1 MNLFRRSDKSKTE
14 LELISI
20 HIPKTAGTSFRNI
33 LKEVYGSKNVVRLD
47 IPNNVE
53 LNSKEFKDK
62 SLDPDIKVIH
72 GHFSYKRLT
81 KAFEIPKE
89 IPVITWLRD
98 PAIRVISNYYYLDM
112 ILRKEL
118 DEERK
123 GLNILLKMEKSLL
136 EYASTKVNRNR
147 IWKFMKGIDL
157 EELFFIGLTEH
168 YNEDLEHLGQ
178 LLGWK
183 KYKIYKHNPTADKPE
198 VDQETIERI
207 KELNS
212 EDYKI
217 YNRALQLREE
227 RMKQRS

>member
-1 MNLFRRSDKSKTE
+1 MKIFQRNKTNSN

-33 LKEVYGSKNVVRLD
+33 LKDVYGDKNVVRLD

-53 LNSKEFKDK
+53 LNKKKFEGNK
-62 SLDPDIKVIH
+62 LDPEIRVVH

-81 KAFEIPKE
+81 EAFEIQKD

-98 PAIRVISNYYYLDM
+98 PATRVISNYYYLDM

-147 IWKFMKGIDL
+147 IWKFMKGMAIED
-157 EELFFIGLTEH
+157 LFFVGLTEH
-168 YNEDLEHLGQ
+168 YEEDLKYLGQ
-178 LLGWK
+178 KLGWK
-183 KYKIYKHNPTADKPE
+183 KHKIFQHNPTADKPE
-198 VDQETIERI
+198 VDQETIDRI

-212 EDYKI
+212 KDYKI
-217 YNRALQLREE
+217 YNRALELRKE
-227 RMKQRS
+227 RINRVT

>member
-1 MNLFRRSDKSKTE
+1 MKLFRRSGKAHSN

-33 LKEVYGSKNVVRLD
+33 LKDVYGDQNVVRLD

-53 LNSKEFKDK
+53 LNKKKFEGR
-62 SLDPDIKVIH
+62 SLDPEIKVIH

-81 KAFEIPKE
+81 EAFEIPE
-89 IPVITWLRD
+89 DIPVITWLRD
-98 PAIRVISNYYYLDM
+98 PATRVISNYYYLDM

-147 IWKFMKGIDL
+147 IWKFMKGIAIED
-157 EELFFIGLTEH
+157 LFFVGLTEH
-168 YNEDLEHLGQ
+168 YEEDLEYLGKK
-178 LLGWK
+178 LGWK
-183 KYKIYKHNPTADKPE
+183 RHRVFKHNPTAKKPE
-198 VDQETIERI
+198 VDQETIDRI

-217 YNRALQLREE
+217 YNRALELRKE
-227 RMKQRS
+227 RINRIT